1 MLEQENIYLN
11 EDLHNKEEILEFIA
25 EKAYHLGITDDKEA
39 LLKDLWKWRL
49 FLILKILM

>member
-1 MLEQENIYLN
+1 METKQILKDIGKRCQGDIYL
-11 EDLHNKEEILEFIA
+11 
-25 EKAYHLGITDDKEA
+25 GIVGPVRSGKST